1 MSCFPFPGSFNK
13 KINKDK
19 QECEDLAKTK
29 SKYLSQKKIKESIE
43 NLPKQDVFDN
53 IYHWLENNEN
63 KAENSTYDEQSNAS
77 SSNGSEEEYHV
88 SMKIRKSMDV
98 HPINIQE
105 EYLQGCLM
113 QQKHVQNCIKVYHNK
128 LWIPPTTL
136 V

>member
-1 MSCFPFPGSFNK
+1 MSCFPFPGWFNK

-43 NLPKQDVFDN
+43 NLPKQDVFDK

-63 KAENSTYDEQSNAS
+63 STYDEESNAS
-77 SSNGSEEEYHV
+77 SSNGSEEEYSV
-88 SMKIRKSMDV
+88 CMKIRKSMDV
-98 HPINIQE
+98 HPIKIQE

-113 QQKHVQNCIKVYHNK
+113 QHNNCQNCIKVYHNK